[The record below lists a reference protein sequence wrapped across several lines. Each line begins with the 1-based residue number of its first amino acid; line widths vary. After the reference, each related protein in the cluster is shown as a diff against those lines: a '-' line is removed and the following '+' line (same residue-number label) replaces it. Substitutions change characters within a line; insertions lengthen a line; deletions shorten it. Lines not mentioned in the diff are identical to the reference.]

1 MNRINET
8 FNIKAKKKYYTYIFN
23 PYIIL
28 QDEQSI
34 KAAGQV
40 KLENHYF

>member
-1 MNRINET
+1 MNRINDR
-8 FNIKAKKKYYTYIFN
+8 FNIKAKKKYYTYILN
-23 PYIIL
+23 TYIIL

-40 KLENHYF
+40 KSENHYF